1 VIRNGF
7 KILFQMGQLECRYV
21 EEEARR
27 AARERKAVE
36 ARPRAEAKAASKAAA
51 AAREASETE
60 RVEVVDEADP
70 EEVGE

>member
-1 VIRNGF
+1 
-7 KILFQMGQLECRYV
+7 MGQRVCCYV

-27 AARERKAVE
+27 AARGRKAVE
-36 ARPRAEAKAASKAAA
+36 ARAKAEAKAASKAAAAA

-60 RVEVVDEADP
+60 RVEVVNDADP

>member
-1 VIRNGF
+1 
-7 KILFQMGQLECRYV
+7 MGQRVCCYV

-36 ARPRAEAKAASKAAA
+36 AKARAEAKAASKAAA
-51 AAREASETE
+51 AAAAREALETE

>member
-1 VIRNGF
+1 V
-7 KILFQMGQLECRYV
+7 CCYA

-27 AARERKAVE
+27 DALERKVVE
-36 ARPRAEAKAASKAAA
+36 ARARAEAKAASKAAA
-51 AAREASETE
+51 AAAAHEASETE

>member
-1 VIRNGF
+1 
-7 KILFQMGQLECRYV
+7 MGQLACRYV

-36 ARPRAEAKAASKAAA
+36 AKARAEAKAASKAAAAA

-70 EEVGE
+70 DEVGE